1 MNIGLII
8 LGIILCVCFSALFSA
23 SEMAISSANKVR
35 IENEAEE
42 GIKIAGIALKLI
54 ENFDDSLSAILIGN
68 NLVNIAASSLS
79 SVLVILLTGSDR
91 YAWVATVVITILV
104 IIFGETIPKI
114 TAKQTATVSALRV
127 APFVRFLTV
136 IFMPIVKAVVWLVDL
151 LTSRKGE
158 EDDEDDDDDD
168 DESKEELAT
177 IIETAEGEGVLDED
191 QKSLLI
197 AALDFNDISAFEVM
211 TARVDIDAIDI
222 DDDMDEIMKLV
233 QETVYTRLPV
243 YEESIDNIIGVLHLN
258 EFLTTMATEGT
269 ADIRELMMEPVFV
282 YRTTKLP
289 GVLQALRKK
298 NQQMAIVTDEYSGI
312 DGIITIEDV
321 LEEVV
326 GEIWDENDPIEEEIV
341 EKNEREYV
349 LDGDLNIF
357 DFLELVEMDED
368 DYESEFDSETVGGW
382 VMEMLE
388 RFPVVGDEF
397 RYENFTLKVIE
408 AEERRVDKVLLV
420 IDEPEE
426 EDEDDE

>member
-1 MNIGLII
+1 MTIGLII
-8 LGIILCVCFSALFSA
+8 LGIVLCIGFSALFSA
-23 SEMAISSANKVR
+23 SEMSLSSANKVR

-42 GIKIAGIALKLI
+42 GIKKAAIAQKLI

-79 SVLVILLTGSDR
+79 SVLVIMLLGSDK
-91 YAWVATVVITILV
+91 YTWVATVIITLLV

-114 TAKQTATVSALRV
+114 TAKQTSTVSALRV

-136 IFMPIVKAVVWLVDL
+136 IFKPIVIAVVFLVTV
-151 LTSRKGE
+151 LTGRNREDE
-158 EDDEDDDDDD
+158 EEDDDDDD

-222 DDDMDEIMKLV
+222 DDDMDEIMELV
-233 QETVYTRLPV
+233 QKTVYTRLPV

-258 EFLTTMATEGT
+258 EFLTTMATEGK

-289 GVLQALRKK
+289 GVLEALREKD
-298 NQQMAIVTDEYSGI
+298 QQMAIVTDEYSGI

-326 GEIWDENDPIEEEIV
+326 GEIWDENDPVEEEII
-341 EKNEREYV
+341 ERNEREYL
-349 LDGDLNIF
+349 LDGDLNIY

-368 DYESEFDSETVGGW
+368 DYESEYDSETVGGW

-388 RFPVVGDEF
+388 RFPVVGDEL

-408 AEERRVDKVLLV
+408 AEERRVDKVLLI

-426 EDEDDE
+426 SDEDDE

>member
-1 MNIGLII
+1 LII
-8 LGIILCVCFSALFSA
+8 LGIVLCIGFSALFSA
-23 SEMAISSANKVR
+23 SEMSLSSANKVR

-42 GIKIAGIALKLI
+42 GIKKAAIAQKLI

-79 SVLVILLTGSDR
+79 SVLVILLLGSDK
-91 YAWVATVVITILV
+91 YTWVATVIITLLV

-114 TAKQTATVSALRV
+114 TAKQTSTVSALRV

-136 IFMPIVKAVVWLVDL
+136 IFKPIVIAVVFLVTV
-151 LTSRKGE
+151 LTGRNREDE
-158 EDDEDDDDDD
+158 EEDDDDDD

-222 DDDMDEIMKLV
+222 DDDMDEIMELV
-233 QETVYTRLPV
+233 QKTVYTRLPV

-258 EFLTTMATEGT
+258 EFLTTMATEGK

-289 GVLQALRKK
+289 GVLEALREKD
-298 NQQMAIVTDEYSGI
+298 QQMAIVTDEYSGI

-326 GEIWDENDPIEEEIV
+326 GEIWDENDPVEEEII
-341 EKNEREYV
+341 ERNEREYL
-349 LDGDLNIF
+349 LDGDLNIY

-368 DYESEFDSETVGGW
+368 DYESEYDSETVGGW

-388 RFPVVGDEF
+388 RFPVVGDEL

-408 AEERRVDKVLLV
+408 AEERRVDKVLLI

-426 EDEDDE
+426 SDEDDE

>member
-1 MNIGLII
+1 MTIGLII
-8 LGIILCVCFSALFSA
+8 LGIVLCIGFSALFSA
-23 SEMAISSANKVR
+23 SEMSLSSANKVR

-42 GIKIAGIALKLI
+42 GIKKAAIAQKLI

-79 SVLVILLTGSDR
+79 SVLVIMLLGSDK
-91 YAWVATVVITILV
+91 YAWVATVIITLLV

-114 TAKQTATVSALRV
+114 TAKQTSTVSALRV

-136 IFMPIVKAVVWLVDL
+136 IFKPIVIAVVFLVTV
-151 LTSRKGE
+151 LTGRNREDE
-158 EDDEDDDDDD
+158 EEDDDDDD

-222 DDDMDEIMKLV
+222 DDDMDEIMELV
-233 QETVYTRLPV
+233 QKTVYTRLPV

-258 EFLTTMATEGT
+258 EFLTTMATEGK
-269 ADIRELMMEPVFV
+269 ADIRELIMEPVFV

-289 GVLQALRKK
+289 GVLEALREKD
-298 NQQMAIVTDEYSGI
+298 QQMAIVTDEYSGI

-326 GEIWDENDPIEEEIV
+326 GEIWDENDSVEEEII
-341 EKNEREYV
+341 ERNEREYL
-349 LDGDLNIF
+349 LDGDLNIY

-368 DYESEFDSETVGGW
+368 DYESEYDSETVGGW

-388 RFPVVGDEF
+388 RFPVVGDEL

-408 AEERRVDKVLLV
+408 AEERRVDKVLLI

-426 EDEDDE
+426 SDEDDE

>member
-1 MNIGLII
+1 MTIGLII
-8 LGIILCVCFSALFSA
+8 LGIVLCIGFSALFSA
-23 SEMAISSANKVR
+23 SEMSLSSANKVR

-42 GIKIAGIALKLI
+42 GIKKAAIAQKLI

-79 SVLVILLTGSDR
+79 SVLVILLLGSDK
-91 YAWVATVVITILV
+91 YTWVATVIITLLV

-114 TAKQTATVSALRV
+114 TAKQTSTVSALRV

-136 IFMPIVKAVVWLVDL
+136 IFKPIVIAVVFLVTV
-151 LTSRKGE
+151 LTGRNREDE
-158 EDDEDDDDDD
+158 EEDDDDDD

-222 DDDMDEIMKLV
+222 DDDMDEIMELV

-258 EFLTTMATEGT
+258 EFLTTMATEGK

-289 GVLQALRKK
+289 GVLEALREKD
-298 NQQMAIVTDEYSGI
+298 QQMAIVTDEYSGI

-326 GEIWDENDPIEEEIV
+326 GEIWDENDSVEEEII
-341 EKNEREYV
+341 ERNEREYL
-349 LDGDLNIF
+349 LDGDLNIY

-368 DYESEFDSETVGGW
+368 DYESEYDSETVGGW

-388 RFPVVGDEF
+388 RFPVVGDEL

-408 AEERRVDKVLLV
+408 AEERRVDKVLLI

-426 EDEDDE
+426 SDEDDE